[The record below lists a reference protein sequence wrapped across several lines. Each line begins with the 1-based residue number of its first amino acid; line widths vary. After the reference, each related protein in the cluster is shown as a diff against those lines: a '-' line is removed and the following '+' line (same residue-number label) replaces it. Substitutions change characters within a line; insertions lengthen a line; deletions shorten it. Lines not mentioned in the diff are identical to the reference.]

1 MIRLVLSRH
10 VPLPIAML
18 AAAAV
23 TGVLTALGAATQPQ
37 PTLTITPSRGPCDA
51 TVEVEGNGF
60 PAPSGP
66 MESVGRY
73 LLGPGT
79 TDENIEIL
87 NVGTVDRDGTFSE
100 TVKGGSTNG
109 EQKKIRSS

>member
-1 MIRLVLSRH
+1 
-10 VPLPIAML
+10 ML

-37 PTLTITPSRGPCDA
+37 PALTITPSCGPCDA
-51 TVEVEGNGF
+51 TVEVEANGF
-60 PAPSGP
+60 PLPSGP

-73 LLGPGT
+73 LLRPGT

-87 NVGTVDRDGTFSE
+87 NVGTVGRDGAFSE
-100 TVKGGSTNG
+100 AVKRGSTNG
-109 EQKKIRSS
+109 EQKRIRSS

>member
-1 MIRLVLSRH
+1 
-10 VPLPIAML
+10 
-18 AAAAV
+18 
-23 TGVLTALGAATQPQ
+23 
-37 PTLTITPSRGPCDA
+37 
-51 TVEVEGNGF
+51 VEVEANGF

-73 LLGPGT
+73 LLRPGT